1 MTEGIIAQVL
11 RWLRAGYPEGV
22 PPKDYTPLLAL
33 LRRSLTE
40 DEFEEVLAEIER
52 ADPDPVRLSTIREAI
67 TKVSDAAPDDEE
79 LREVAARL
87 AAAGWP
93 LSTNVQ
99 RLVVGESPEG
109 VSPIDTVPQGTGL
122 LAQAFKWLQVGYPEG
137 VPPADRVPL
146 LALLRRRLTD
156 AEVRSVAEAIVARA
170 TPGPT
175 VSASEAQQLMATM
188 LDGVAEEADVERVR
202 ARLAACG
209 YELR

>member
-1 MTEGIIAQVL
+1 MSEGIIAQVL

-40 DEFEEVLAEIER
+40 EDFDAVLAEIEH

-67 TKVSDAAPDDEE
+67 SRVSDAAPDEDE

-93 LSTNVQ
+93 LSANAQ
-99 RLVVGESPEG
+99 RLATGRPPAG
-109 VSPIDTVPQGTGL
+109 LSPIDNAPEGAGL

-137 VPPADRVPL
+137 VPPSDRVPL
-146 LALLRRRLTD
+146 LTLLRRRLAD
-156 AEVRSVAEAIVARA
+156 REIRVIAEALVAQA
-170 TPGPT
+170 TPGMT
-175 VSASEAQQLMATM
+175 IAASDAEALMTDM
-188 LDGVAEEADVERVR
+188 LGGVPSDEDVERVR
-202 ARLAACG
+202 TRLEARGCVIA
-209 YELR
+209 